1 MLIIK
6 VGGGKTINWHYIAQ
20 DVVKLGKRQKI
31 VIVHGA
37 SAQRDEIARKLNLP
51 TKTVVSPSGI
61 TSVYTSQ
68 KSLDIFLMVY
78 AGLVNKKIIAILQKY
93 GINAVGLS
101 GVDGRLWEGKRKS
114 NLYIQD
120 GIKTKLITDNLTGKV
135 EKVNANLLYLLLK
148 NKYVPLVC
156 PPAISYDQ
164 EIINTDND
172 FAIAQMA
179 KALNVK
185 KLISL
190 FEAPGLLKDP
200 VDENSLIPKVKR
212 KEIAD
217 FLQYAKGRMKKKLL
231 GAKKAFECGVEIIY
245 WGDGRIKNP
254 VTNALRGKGT
264 IIS

>member
-1 MLIIK
+1 M
-6 VGGGKTINWHYIAQ
+6 
-20 DVVKLGKRQKI
+20 
-31 VIVHGA
+31 
-37 SAQRDEIARKLNLP
+37 
-51 TKTVVSPSGI
+51 
-61 TSVYTSQ
+61 
-68 KSLDIFLMVY
+68 
-78 AGLVNKKIIAILQKY
+78 
-93 GINAVGLS
+93 
-101 GVDGRLWEGKRKS
+101 
-114 NLYIQD
+114 
-120 GIKTKLITDNLTGKV
+120 

-231 GAKKAFECGVEIIY
+231 GAKKALECGVEIIY